1 MGKVKSMLFDEA
13 EKKVDTYVSYVVHR
27 ILTLNEALDELK
39 NDDVVKIFYNKEE
52 LENIF
57 NLKGRLFFPKV
68 FLSSIKAISSFIY
81 FCMSLW
87 K

>member
-1 MGKVKSMLFDEA
+1 MMGKVKSMLFDEA

-39 NDDVVKIFYNKEE
+39 NDDVVKIFFNQKE

-57 NLKGRLFFPKV
+57 NFELREGGMLQ
-68 FLSSIKAISSFIY
+68 
-81 FCMSLW
+81 
-87 K
+87 